1 MIEYSKLGVAFVDE
15 NIPNHKKIELEIL
28 EKEDELIE
36 EAKEKLEVWL
46 SEKGLK
52 TENWIVVLIEWEKG
66 MTCLGMPS

>member
-36 EAKEKLEVWL
+36 EAKEKLEAWL

-52 TENWIVVLIEWEKG
+52 TEN
-66 MTCLGMPS
+66 